1 MNSFYLD
8 RLINSIEKRM
18 GGYHDKNQTHKTW
31 WVNRSVRLANPALM
45 ITNEIVYYEETYK
58 GHQLIIQSIKRDWC
72 YAFDSNGNPFQ
83 DTSFEIEDVA
93 SKGEIVNDDY
103 HCAFSWRIGTA
114 YDQQAELNWQTD
126 HATLAGICSTNSFD
140 KTLKMAR
147 KKLDI
152 EDKLVQVLPTLISIA
167 PIRWN
172 GGFTDNSEFTPY
184 NAVVGDQVFIQAH
197 GRLRKGIIVE
207 TTGRRFIVGYVTP
220 SNHYDLK
227 TKTLNL
233 SEMCTLEN

>member
-1 MNSFYLD
+1 
-8 RLINSIEKRM
+8 
-18 GGYHDKNQTHKTW
+18 
-31 WVNRSVRLANPALM
+31 
-45 ITNEIVYYEETYK
+45 
-58 GHQLIIQSIKRDWC
+58 
-72 YAFDSNGNPFQ
+72 
-83 DTSFEIEDVA
+83 
-93 SKGEIVNDDY
+93 
-103 HCAFSWRIGTA
+103 
-114 YDQQAELNWQTD
+114 
-126 HATLAGICSTNSFD
+126 
-140 KTLKMAR
+140 MAR

-172 GGFTDNSEFTPY
+172 GGFTHNSEFTPY

-227 TKTLNL
+227 TKTLSL
-233 SEMCTLEN
+233 SEMCKEA